1 MAKQTLKDALGADL
15 QARPTSPDTRFA
27 RAEAYFAPPAPPAS
41 MPPPSPA
48 RAKVVRDG
56 FTMPASD
63 YALIAQL
70 QTTALQA
77 GLSVTKSEVLRA
89 GLQVL
94 RQLTEAELTQAL
106 RGLEKV
112 KTGRAAQGRS

>member
-1 MAKQTLKDALGADL
+1 MAKPTLKDALGADL
-15 QARPTSPDTRFA
+15 LARSTAPDPRFA
-27 RAEAYFAPPAPPAS
+27 RAEAYLSPPVLPAS
-41 MPPPSPA
+41 EPPVSPA

-63 YALIAQL
+63 YALITQL
-70 QTTALQA
+70 QRAALHA

-94 RQLTEAELTQAL
+94 SQLPADALTQAL

-112 KTGRAAQGRS
+112 KTGRAATRL

>member
-1 MAKQTLKDALGADL
+1 MAKQTLKEALGTEL
-15 QARPTSPDTRFA
+15 QTVPTSTDPRFA
-27 RAEAYFAPPAPPAS
+27 RAEAYFATPE
-41 MPPPSPA
+41 PSTHQRRPDTA
-48 RAKVVRDG
+48 RAKVRRDG

-63 YALIAQL
+63 YALIAHIQ
-70 QTTALQA
+70 AASLQA

-94 RQLTEAELTQAL
+94 SQLPPAELTRVL

-112 KTGRAAQGRS
+112 KTGRTAKSY

>member
-1 MAKQTLKDALGADL
+1 MAKQTLKEALGADL
-15 QARPTSPDTRFA
+15 QARPTAPDTRFT
-27 RAEAYFAPPAPPAS
+27 RAEAYLSPPAPPAPEPS
-41 MPPPSPA
+41 RPPE

-56 FTMPASD
+56 FTMPAGD

-77 GLSVTKSEVLRA
+77 GLSVTKSAVLRA

-94 RQLTEAELTQAL
+94 SQLTDTALLQAL

-112 KTGRAAQGRS
+112 KTGRAATRL

>member
-15 QARPTSPDTRFA
+15 LARPPAPDTRFA
-27 RAEAYFAPPAPPAS
+27 RAEAYFSSPT
-41 MPPPSPA
+41 SPA
-48 RAKVVRDG
+48 AEEPSHQPERAKVVRDG

-70 QTTALQA
+70 QNAALQA

-94 RQLTEAELTQAL
+94 SQLTEVEFTQAL

-112 KTGRAAQGRS
+112 KTGRAATRR

>member
-1 MAKQTLKDALGADL
+1 MAKPTLKDALGADL
-15 QARPTSPDTRFA
+15 LARPTTPDTRFT
-27 RAEAYFAPPAPPAS
+27 RAEAYFSSPAPPAS
-41 MPPPSPA
+41 APSPSPE

-94 RQLTEAELTQAL
+94 SQLSAPELTQAL

-112 KTGRAAQGRS
+112 KTGRAVKRL

>member
-1 MAKQTLKDALGADL
+1 MAKETLKDALGAAL
-15 QARPTSPDTRFA
+15 QPAPPAGDDRFA
-27 RAEAYFAPPAPPAS
+27 RAEAYFTAHETSVRPTVPRPT
-41 MPPPSPA
+41 
-48 RAKVVRDG
+48 RTKVVRDG

-63 YALIAQL
+63 YALIAQI
-70 QTTALQA
+70 QAACLQA

-94 RQLTEAELTQAL
+94 SQLPSAELTQAL

-112 KTGRAAQGRS
+112 KTGRTAKDT

>member
-15 QARPTSPDTRFA
+15 QARPTAPDTRFA
-27 RAEAYFAPPAPPAS
+27 RAEAYFTPPAPPAS
-41 MPPPSPA
+41 EPLRRPE

-70 QTTALQA
+70 QTTARQA

-89 GLQVL
+89 GLQML
-94 RQLTEAELTQAL
+94 SQLTDTALTQAL
-106 RGLEKV
+106 RSLEKV
-112 KTGRAAQGRS
+112 KTGRSAKRL

>member
-1 MAKQTLKDALGADL
+1 MAKQTLKEALGADL
-15 QARPTSPDTRFA
+15 QALPTSPDTRFA
-27 RAEAYFAPPAPPAS
+27 RAEAYFTPPTPPAS
-41 MPPPSPA
+41 GPPLSPE

-94 RQLTEAELTQAL
+94 SQLPDAALTQAL

-112 KTGRAAQGRS
+112 KTGRAAKRL

>member
-15 QARPTSPDTRFA
+15 LARPTTSDTRFT
-27 RAEAYFAPPAPPAS
+27 RAEAYFSSPAS
-41 MPPPSPA
+41 EPPVSPE

-94 RQLTEAELTQAL
+94 SQLTAVDLTQAL

-112 KTGRAAQGRS
+112 KTGRAAKRL

>member
-1 MAKQTLKDALGADL
+1 MAKQTLKEALGVDL
-15 QARPTSPDTRFA
+15 QALPTSPDTRFT
-27 RAEAYFAPPAPPAS
+27 RAEAYFATPAPPAS

-63 YALIAQL
+63 YALIAQI
-70 QTTALQA
+70 QAACLQA

-94 RQLTEAELTQAL
+94 SQLTDAKLTQAL

-112 KTGRAAQGRS
+112 KTGRTAKGM

>member
-1 MAKQTLKDALGADL
+1 MAKQTLKEALGADL
-15 QARPTSPDTRFA
+15 QARPTAPDPRFA
-27 RAEAYFAPPAPPAS
+27 RAEAYLSPPAPPAS
-41 MPPPSPA
+41 EPLLTPE

-70 QTTALQA
+70 RRAALQA

-94 RQLTEAELTQAL
+94 SQLPAGELLQAL

-112 KTGRAAQGRS
+112 KTGRAAKRL

>member
-1 MAKQTLKDALGADL
+1 MTKQTLKDALGADL
-15 QARPTSPDTRFA
+15 QARPTAPDTRFT
-27 RAEAYFAPPAPPAS
+27 RAEAYFTPPAS
-41 MPPPSPA
+41 PASEPSRSPA
-48 RAKVVRDG
+48 RAKVIRDG

-94 RQLTEAELTQAL
+94 SQLTETALTQAL
-106 RGLEKV
+106 RGVEKV
-112 KTGRAAQGRS
+112 KTGRAATRL

>member
-1 MAKQTLKDALGADL
+1 MAKQTLKDALRADL
-15 QARPTSPDTRFA
+15 QARPTSPDQRFT
-27 RAEAYFAPPAPPAS
+27 RAEAYFAPPAPVA
-41 MPPPSPA
+41 PPSPA

-70 QTTALQA
+70 QAAGLQA
-77 GLSVTKSEVLRA
+77 GLRVTKSEVLRA

-94 RQLTEAELTQAL
+94 SQLTEAELTQAL
-106 RGLEKV
+106 RGLERV
-112 KTGRAAQGRS
+112 KTGRTAKGI